1 MPIPESN
8 TEDGQLFTSVD
19 DEQYD
24 ELSEL
29 NGQPIVHISVWEEG
43 LADTMSPGRVGQ
55 AGAAI
60 ANDNDKKNDGR
71 DDRKDDGEDGEIAAD
86 IDLYLRDGVY
96 FELYGT
102 LCYTNLDEAPL
113 ADLAQIEQRLQALV
127 SAGAVLEEIAV
138 DEDDGLVLVLGLK
151 RQPVFYLQ
159 VGAWL
164 LDEWEE
170 LPDLSTP

>member
-1 MPIPESN
+1 MPIREASQD
-8 TEDGQLFTSVD
+8 DGQLYTSVD

-29 NGQPIVHISVWEEG
+29 NGQPLVHASVWEEG
-43 LADTMSPGRVGQ
+43 LADTM
-55 AGAAI
+55 GAAE
-60 ANDNDKKNDGR
+60 ATTASTSNHPTPDNAAGSS
-71 DDRKDDGEDGEIAAD
+71 ETAAD

-102 LCYTNLDEAPL
+102 ICYTDPDAPPL
-113 ADLAQIEQRLQALV
+113 TDRAEIEQHLQQIIK
-127 SAGAVLEEIAV
+127 AGGVLEEVAV
-138 DEDDGLVLVLGLK
+138 DEDDGLVLILAQRHNPVL
-151 RQPVFYLQ
+151 YLQ

-170 LPDLSTP
+170 LPES

>member
-1 MPIPESN
+1 MPIREPKGD
-8 TEDGQLFTSVD
+8 DGQLYTHVD

-29 NGQPIVHISVWEEG
+29 NGQPIVHVSVWEEG
-43 LADTMSPGRVGQ
+43 LADSLAAVGRTGSGQ
-55 AGAAI
+55 QPSSVEG
-60 ANDNDKKNDGR
+60 D
-71 DDRKDDGEDGEIAAD
+71 EIAAD

-102 LCYTNLDEAPL
+102 LCYTDLDAAPL
-113 ADLAQIEQRLQALV
+113 NDLTEIEKQLQDLV
-127 SAGAVLEEIAV
+127 KAGVVLEEIAV
-138 DEDDGLVLVLGLK
+138 DDEEGLVIILGQRHRPLL
-151 RQPVFYLQ
+151 YLQ

-170 LPDLSTP
+170 LPESFAP

>member
-1 MPIPESN
+1 MPISEASSE
-8 TEDGQLFTSVD
+8 EDKEFFTRVD

-29 NGQPIVHISVWEEG
+29 SGQPIVHVSVWEEG
-43 LADTMSPGRVGQ
+43 LADAMVLADQSSAN
-55 AGAAI
+55 AGT
-60 ANDNDKKNDGR
+60 
-71 DDRKDDGEDGEIAAD
+71 GEGNEVAAD

-102 LCYTNLDEAPL
+102 LCYTDLDASPL
-113 ADLAQIEQRLQALV
+113 GDLAEIEQRLNQLV
-127 SAGAVLEEIAV
+127 AAGAHLEEIAV
-138 DEDDGLVLVLGLK
+138 DEDDGLVLVLAQR
-151 RQPVFYLQ
+151 RQPAMYLQ

-170 LPDLSTP
+170 LPESPAS

>member
-1 MPIPESN
+1 MPIPESS
-8 TEDGQLFTSVD
+8 TDDGQLFTRVD

-43 LADTMSPGRVGQ
+43 LADTMSPGRGGQ
-55 AGAAI
+55 ADAAR
-60 ANDNDKKNDGR
+60 ANAN
-71 DDRKDDGEDGEIAAD
+71 DGEDDEVAAD

-102 LCYTNLDEAPL
+102 LCYTSLDEAPL
-113 ADLAQIEQRLQALV
+113 ADLAQIEQRLKTLV

-170 LPDLSTP
+170 LPDSSTP

>member
-1 MPIPESN
+1 MPISEASSD
-8 TEDGQLFTSVD
+8 DGQLYTHVD

-29 NGQPIVHISVWEEG
+29 NGQPIVHVSVWEEG
-43 LADTMSPGRVGQ
+43 LADSITSPNLDGISA
-55 AGAAI
+55 AGAASST
-60 ANDNDKKNDGR
+60 
-71 DDRKDDGEDGEIAAD
+71 DDVAAD

-102 LCYTNLDEAPL
+102 LCFTDLDAPPL
-113 ADLAQIEQRLQALV
+113 SDLAQIEQRLQRLV
-127 SAGAVLEEIAV
+127 KAGLELEEIAV
-138 DEDDGLVLVLGLK
+138 DDDDGLVLILAQ
-151 RQPVFYLQ
+151 RHQPVLYLQ

-170 LPDLSTP
+170 LPDPSAS

>member
-1 MPIPESN
+1 M
-8 TEDGQLFTSVD
+8 
-19 DEQYD
+19 
-24 ELSEL
+24 
-29 NGQPIVHISVWEEG
+29 
-43 LADTMSPGRVGQ
+43 
-55 AGAAI
+55 
-60 ANDNDKKNDGR
+60 
-71 DDRKDDGEDGEIAAD
+71 
-86 IDLYLRDGVY
+86 
-96 FELYGT
+96 
-102 LCYTNLDEAPL
+102 
-113 ADLAQIEQRLQALV
+113 

>member
-1 MPIPESN
+1 MPISEPPDN
-8 TEDGQLFTSVD
+8 DGQLYTRVD

-29 NGQPIVHISVWEEG
+29 TGQQVVHVSVWEEG
-43 LADTMSPGRVGQ
+43 LADAMSSPGQIEVPQ
-55 AGAAI
+55 AVAGT
-60 ANDNDKKNDGR
+60 
-71 DDRKDDGEDGEIAAD
+71 KDDAEGDMEVAAD

-102 LCYTNLDEAPL
+102 LCYTDLDAAPL
-113 ADLAQIEQRLQALV
+113 TDLAQIEQELQRLV
-127 SAGAVLEEIAV
+127 EAGVQLEEIAV
-138 DEDDGLVLVLGLK
+138 DEDDGLVLVLGQNH
-151 RQPVFYLQ
+151 QPLIYLQ

-170 LPDLSTP
+170 LPETSAP

>member
-1 MPIPESN
+1 MPISEPLQD
-8 TEDGQLFTSVD
+8 DGQLYTHVD

-29 NGQPIVHISVWEEG
+29 NGQPIVHVSVWEEG
-43 LADTMSPGRVGQ
+43 LADSIPLASP
-55 AGAAI
+55 
-60 ANDNDKKNDGR
+60 ANPG
-71 DDRKDDGEDGEIAAD
+71 DDDSEAAD

-102 LCYTNLDEAPL
+102 LCYTDLDAAAMSNLNE
-113 ADLAQIEQRLQALV
+113 IEQSLQGV
-127 SAGAVLEEIAV
+127 VKAGGVLEEVAV
-138 DEDDGLVLVLGLK
+138 DDENGLVLVLAVHH
-151 RQPVFYLQ
+151 QPLLYLQ

-170 LPDLSTP
+170 LPDTSAP

>member
-1 MPIPESN
+1 MPLSETPA
-8 TEDGQLFTSVD
+8 EDGQLFTHVD

-29 NGQPIVHISVWEEG
+29 DGQPIVHVAVWEDG
-43 LADTMSPGRVGQ
+43 LADAISFSDRDGT
-55 AGAAI
+55 AA
-60 ANDNDKKNDGR
+60 KT
-71 DDRKDDGEDGEIAAD
+71 KDAEVAAD

-102 LCYTNLDEAPL
+102 LCYADLDAPPL
-113 ADLAQIEQRLQALV
+113 ADLNQIEQSLQRLV
-127 SAGAVLEEIAV
+127 KAGVVLEEIAV
-138 DEDDGLVLVLGLK
+138 DEDEGLVLILAQ
-151 RQPVFYLQ
+151 RHRPVMYLR

-170 LPDLSTP
+170 LPEAPPS

>member
-1 MPIPESN
+1 MPISESSAD
-8 TEDGQLFTSVD
+8 DGQLYTHVD

-29 NGQPIVHISVWEEG
+29 SGQPVVHVSVWEEG
-43 LADTMSPGRVGQ
+43 LADAITSTELGAGMSS
-55 AGAAI
+55 
-60 ANDNDKKNDGR
+60 DT
-71 DDRKDDGEDGEIAAD
+71 DDGTAAD

-102 LCYTNLDEAPL
+102 LCYTDLDASPL
-113 ADLAQIEQRLQALV
+113 RGLANIEQKLQQAV
-127 SAGAVLEEIAV
+127 KAGAVLEEIAV
-138 DEDDGLVLVLGLK
+138 DEDEGLVLVLAQ
-151 RQPVFYLQ
+151 RHQPVMYLQ

-170 LPDLSTP
+170 LPDTEAT

>member
-1 MPIPESN
+1 MPISEPSGD
-8 TEDGQLFTSVD
+8 DGQLYTHVD

-29 NGQPIVHISVWEEG
+29 NGQPIVHVSVWEEG
-43 LADTMSPGRVGQ
+43 LADSITPST
-55 AGAAI
+55 
-60 ANDNDKKNDGR
+60 ANNADSN
-71 DDRKDDGEDGEIAAD
+71 EAVAAD

-102 LCYTNLDEAPL
+102 LCYTDLDAAP
-113 ADLAQIEQRLQALV
+113 I
-127 SAGAVLEEIAV
+127 STLEEIEQNLQRLVKAGAILEEVAV
-138 DEDDGLVLVLGLK
+138 DDDDGLVLVLAQ
-151 RQPVFYLQ
+151 RHQPQLYLQ

-170 LPDLSTP
+170 LPELTAP

>member
-1 MPIPESN
+1 MPISGPPHD
-8 TEDGQLFTSVD
+8 DGQLYTHVD

-29 NGQPIVHISVWEEG
+29 NGQPIVHVSVWEEG
-43 LADTMSPGRVGQ
+43 LADSIPLASP
-55 AGAAI
+55 
-60 ANDNDKKNDGR
+60 ANPG
-71 DDRKDDGEDGEIAAD
+71 DDDSEAAD

-102 LCYTNLDEAPL
+102 LCYTDLDAAAMSNLNE
-113 ADLAQIEQRLQALV
+113 IEQSLQGV
-127 SAGAVLEEIAV
+127 VKAGGVLEEVAV
-138 DEDDGLVLVLGLK
+138 DDENGLVLVLAVHH
-151 RQPVFYLQ
+151 QPLLYLQ

-170 LPDLSTP
+170 LPDTSAP

>member
-1 MPIPESN
+1 MPISEASSD
-8 TEDGQLFTSVD
+8 DGQLYTHVD

-29 NGQPIVHISVWEEG
+29 NGQPVVHVSVWEEG
-43 LADTMSPGRVGQ
+43 LADSITSPSFDTPSPTGDV
-55 AGAAI
+55 A
-60 ANDNDKKNDGR
+60 
-71 DDRKDDGEDGEIAAD
+71 DDVAAD

-102 LCYTNLDEAPL
+102 LCYTDLDAPPL
-113 ADLAQIEQRLQALV
+113 SDLAQIEQRLQRLV
-127 SAGAVLEEIAV
+127 KAGLDLEEIAV
-138 DEDDGLVLVLGLK
+138 DDDQGLVLILAQ
-151 RQPVFYLQ
+151 RHQPVLYLQ

-170 LPDLSTP
+170 LPDPSAS

>member
-1 MPIPESN
+1 MPISETSD
-8 TEDGQLFTSVD
+8 EEGQLFTRVD

-29 NGQPIVHISVWEEG
+29 NGQPVVHAAVWEEG
-43 LADTMSPGRVGQ
+43 LADTISNPE
-55 AGAAI
+55 ATAPAKSGAAG
-60 ANDNDKKNDGR
+60 DS
-71 DDRKDDGEDGEIAAD
+71 EVAAD

-102 LCYTNLDEAPL
+102 LCYTDLDAPPL
-113 ADLAQIEQRLQALV
+113 ADLAQIEQRLQRLV
-127 SAGAVLEEIAV
+127 KAGVVLEEVAV
-138 DEDDGLVLVLGLK
+138 DEDNGLVLVLAQ
-151 RQPVFYLQ
+151 RHQPVMYLQ

-170 LPDLSTP
+170 LPESSAP

>member
-1 MPIPESN
+1 MPIPEP
-8 TEDGQLFTSVD
+8 TTDDGQLFTHVD

-29 NGQPIVHISVWEEG
+29 NGQPLVHVSVWEEG
-43 LADTMSPGRVGQ
+43 LADAVAAGQ
-55 AGAAI
+55 GDADGA
-60 ANDNDKKNDGR
+60 D
-71 DDRKDDGEDGEIAAD
+71 EVAAD

-102 LCYTNLDEAPL
+102 LCYTDLDAPPL
-113 ADLAQIEQRLQALV
+113 ANLVQIEQQLQALV
-127 SAGAVLEEIAV
+127 AAGAVLEEVAV
-138 DEDDGLVLVLGLK
+138 DEEEGLVLVLGQKHRPLL
-151 RQPVFYLQ
+151 YLQ

-170 LPDLSTP
+170 LPDSSTP